1 MIIVCLTFQTPTI
14 TIPSSLTIDVTS
26 ADISAD
32 EVQVYDI
39 DVTNGC
45 TCCGSLCCNFTCEV
59 ASTNSSQ
66 AFYIAAGITLL

>member
-1 MIIVCLTFQTPTI
+1 MSVSLTFQTPTI
-14 TIPSSLTIDVTS
+14 TIPSSLTVDVTS
-26 ADISAD
+26 ADVSAD

-45 TCCGSLCCNFTCEV
+45 TCCGSLCCNFTCDV
-59 ASTNSSQ
+59 VSTNSSQ